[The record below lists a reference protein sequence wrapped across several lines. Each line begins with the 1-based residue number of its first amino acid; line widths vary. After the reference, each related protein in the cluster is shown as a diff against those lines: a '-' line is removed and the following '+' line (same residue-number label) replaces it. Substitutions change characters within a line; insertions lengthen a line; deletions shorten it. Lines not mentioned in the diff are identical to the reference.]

1 MRGKLAGATL
11 FWGLLTGLLLGPLT
25 GLADDYPGRA
35 IAHSVGRGNCLA
47 CHAMPGDP
55 QAITSANIG
64 PPLVQIRER
73 FPDRE
78 RLRSQIFDPTRY
90 NPDTVMPPYGRN
102 KVLTAEEIELLLDYL
117 YSL

>member
-1 MRGKLAGATL
+1 MRAWITGTL
-11 FWGLLTGLLLGPLT
+11 IFLHPLV
-25 GLADDYPGRA
+25 GVADDYPGRA
-35 IAHSVGRGNCLA
+35 IAHTVGRGNCLA
-47 CHAMPGDP
+47 CHAMPADP
-55 QAITSANIG
+55 QAVTSANIG